1 MLSSSSELKP
11 DLITFSNVFHTIA
24 QEQQNKIK
32 FNQQQKQ
39 KSNTNNSNDN
49 SNSIALLKRVESLLI
64 NLILYI

>member
-39 KSNTNNSNDN
+39 KSNTNFLA
-49 SNSIALLKRVESLLI
+49 IA
-64 NLILYI
+64 